1 MGIELFNYKDKKKE
15 ARKPLSKIHESD

>member
-1 MGIELFNYKDKKKE
+1 MYFELFKYKDKKKE

>member
-1 MGIELFNYKDKKKE
+1 MGFDLFKYKDKKKE

>member
-1 MGIELFNYKDKKKE
+1 MGFDLFKDKDKKKE